1 MAKSTSLI
9 SACDAPPAGL
19 TGRARCVVTTSGFSF
34 HVGSAKFALFQQT
47 PDRPPFG
54 TVGRSVRKCEA
65 RASRVKGRRMYAVDP
80 EDAAPR
86 PPPPHAPLTRATGAT
101 EHTYHIHGAVTKRC
115 DS

>member
-86 PPPPHAPLTRATGAT
+86 PPPPHAPYTRHRRHRA
-101 EHTYHIHGAVTKRC
+101 HISHSRRRDEAL
-115 DS
+115 

>member
-1 MAKSTSLI
+1 MDQRWRSLPVLFLRVTRH
-9 SACDAPPAGL
+9 PPAV
-19 TGRARCVVTTSGFSF
+19 TRPDARALCRDQTSGFSF
-34 HVGSAKFALFQQT
+34 HVGSAKFRCFST
-47 PDRPPFG
+47 DH
-54 TVGRSVRKCEA
+54 RSVRKCEA

-86 PPPPHAPLTRATGAT
+86 PPPPHAPYTRHIGAT